1 MSRYTL
7 IVSQTVSNI
16 KGACVSVGRCVKRGV
31 CGGGVCVAEGRIK
44 IEK

>member
-16 KGACVSVGRCVKRGV
+16 KGACVSVGRCACVCVSVKRGV
-31 CGGGVCVAEGRIK
+31 CG
-44 IEK
+44 

>member
-16 KGACVSVGRCVKRGV
+16 KGACVSVGRCVSVCVSVKRGV
-31 CGGGVCVAEGRIK
+31 CGGGED
-44 IEK
+44 